1 MPLERVFA
9 LGSQELLLTSRG
21 PAKKMVALIGAL
33 DASEDLVKS
42 KGMTQLPVNAAILF
56 SIHRTPARPTPWC
69 KYAVMISHHR
79 AAH

>member
-42 KGMTQLPVNAAILF
+42 KWHDATSSF
-56 SIHRTPARPTPWC
+56 TPRCQRQAFN
-69 KYAVMISHHR
+69 K
-79 AAH
+79 